1 MAIVSWTIMVKTD
14 KNFVIAETHPT
25 RTPRFLRLQKKC
37 VIMYLILLLS
47 DLRFIGSV
55 NQSSRIETKTALTL
69 EYFRY
74 SEGKLLRIIP
84 FQMIIIWFA
93 AVPNKNNNNGS
104 NNNNNNN
111 NNKEDD
117 DNNNETASH
126 HRDHE

>member
-1 MAIVSWTIMVKTD
+1 MVKTD

-74 SEGKLLRIIP
+74 SEGET
-84 FQMIIIWFA
+84 FE
-93 AVPNKNNNNGS
+93 NNTFP
-104 NNNNNNN
+104 
-111 NNKEDD
+111 DD
-117 DNNNETASH
+117 HNLICSSTK
-126 HRDHE
+126 

>member
-25 RTPRFLRLQKKC
+25 GTPRFLRLQKKC

-47 DLRFIGSV
+47 DLHFIGSV

-93 AVPNKNNNNGS
+93 AVSNKNNNNG

-117 DNNNETASH
+117 DNNNDTASH